1 VAAVLSGLK
10 YKRERVGMALEK
22 SIRVWKL
29 ELIDGIKEAWSL
41 ISLKYI
47 EKLYESLPS
56 RICEVLE
63 NGGGT
68 THY

>member
-1 VAAVLSGLK
+1 MWGWLS
-10 YKRERVGMALEK
+10 REVYESGK
-22 SIRVWKL
+22 HYSTKL
-29 ELIDGIKEAWSL
+29 ELIDEIKEAWSS
-41 ISLKYI
+41 ISLQYI